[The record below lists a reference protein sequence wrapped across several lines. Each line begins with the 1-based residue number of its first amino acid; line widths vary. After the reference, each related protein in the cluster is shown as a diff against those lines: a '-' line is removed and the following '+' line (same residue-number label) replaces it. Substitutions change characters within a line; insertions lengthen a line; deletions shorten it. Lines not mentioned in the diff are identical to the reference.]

1 MNIPNASTAPA
12 AGEYAGDEV
21 SAIVLDPGYSTVRAG
36 FAGEDV
42 PKSVCPS
49 FYGQTSSG
57 EHLFGENAIHAPVG
71 GLDIKNYWG

>member
-1 MNIPNASTAPA
+1 MNIPNSSTAPA

-42 PKSVCPS
+42 PKSATVCSARTQYTLRPTDLRLRIT
-49 FYGQTSSG
+49 GAQM
-57 EHLFGENAIHAPVG
+57 A
-71 GLDIKNYWG
+71 